1 MWEFNVVYVTNSP
14 DNDFFEI
21 ETCRENEI
29 ISVYI

>member
-1 MWEFNVVYVTNSP
+1 MWEFNGVYVTNSL

-21 ETCRENEI
+21 ETYRENEI